1 MLVLFYSYSLLQEAL
16 ASRRITIVIARP
28 GGILSLSNGYEE
40 SDELS
45 GCVLCLLCGL
55 LLSIPMVRV
64 SERSILHSIQT
75 GIDFSL

>member
-16 ASRRITIVIARP
+16 ASRRITIVIAIARP

-55 LLSIPMVRV
+55 LLSIPMA
-64 SERSILHSIQT
+64 SLLGHS
-75 GIDFSL
+75 